1 MLIIVI
7 FPRSSF
13 ICWGNPQAI
22 LYCRYVYMALTGA
35 ILLFNYWTRHD
46 PLEFFIHCIVW
57 PWNPPL
63 SQFTSTRRYSR
74 CMSAWDGSCN
84 VEERHSWLYSKY
96 RTRDCDKMLWQNTN
110 VVGEYLNIILCAFV
124 FVRSRTH
131 LASHCECRRQTH
143 TADEDRDTYS
153 WMNQLRWK
161 LGRNCWQGWMV
172 Q

>member
-1 MLIIVI
+1 
-7 FPRSSF
+7 
-13 ICWGNPQAI
+13 
-22 LYCRYVYMALTGA
+22 MALTGA

-124 FVRSRTH
+124 FVRSRTRRVALWMQETDTH
-131 LASHCECRRQTH
+131 SWRGQGYVLVNESITLETRTELLARVDG
-143 TADEDRDTYS
+143 AIK
-153 WMNQLRWK
+153 K
-161 LGRNCWQGWMV
+161 LFAHNCIFAFVYHFQKPTR
-172 Q
+172 